1 MDNKLQD
8 SLTTKQ
14 SLPSSQSFDEVSE
27 QLTVSAVYPA
37 YYTEKATVMRLQNMT
52 KRPLTYQLR
61 EGESAINALE
71 EPIAYNDEIPPY
83 DVLTIL
89 IQGV

>member
-1 MDNKLQD
+1 
-8 SLTTKQ
+8 
-14 SLPSSQSFDEVSE
+14 
-27 QLTVSAVYPA
+27 
-37 YYTEKATVMRLQNMT
+37 MRLQNMT